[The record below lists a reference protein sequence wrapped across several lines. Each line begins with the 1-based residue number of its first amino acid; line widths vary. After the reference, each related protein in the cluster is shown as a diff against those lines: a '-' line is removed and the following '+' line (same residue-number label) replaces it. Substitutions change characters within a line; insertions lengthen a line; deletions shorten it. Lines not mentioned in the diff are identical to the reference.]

1 LSQGFSL
8 FDEADPVF
16 HEGEL
21 YRFKPG
27 IENNFISRWVQVTSR
42 AFKYYRSQIQSF
54 AGLNRPIV
62 SIPKNAIESIRPLK
76 INYESFIG

>member
-1 LSQGFSL
+1 MKTPQPVVLKLKKMEKERSVISQYFDLSQGFSL

-42 AFKYYRSQIQSF
+42 AFKYYRSQI
-54 AGLNRPIV
+54 
-62 SIPKNAIESIRPLK
+62 
-76 INYESFIG
+76 